1 MKLSFR
7 HGIAVAVG
15 AGLLATGVAA
25 CGSDNSTGADEIG
38 SEVATSDI
46 QGSGGTLTCDDLA
59 GQMGSNPHTDVD
71 ELSPDEL
78 RTLAAWMVD
87 NGHSFDD
94 NALGRA
100 VTEWGELGPD
110 YYRIDGESLP
120 DVEASYFEAAS
131 ENIDESCPGLG
142 FAP

>member
-1 MKLSFR
+1 M
-7 HGIAVAVG
+7 AVG

-46 QGSGGTLTCDDLA
+46 QGSSGTLTCDDLA
-59 GQMGSNPHTDVD
+59 RQMGSNPHTDVD
-71 ELSPDEL
+71 ELPPTSSGPCG
-78 RTLAAWMVD
+78 VD
-87 NGHSFDD
+87 GRQRHSFDD

>member
-38 SEVATSDI
+38 SEVATSD
-46 QGSGGTLTCDDLA
+46 GTLTCDDLA
-59 GQMGSNPHTDVD
+59 RQMGSNPHTDVD
-71 ELSPDEL
+71 ELPPDEL